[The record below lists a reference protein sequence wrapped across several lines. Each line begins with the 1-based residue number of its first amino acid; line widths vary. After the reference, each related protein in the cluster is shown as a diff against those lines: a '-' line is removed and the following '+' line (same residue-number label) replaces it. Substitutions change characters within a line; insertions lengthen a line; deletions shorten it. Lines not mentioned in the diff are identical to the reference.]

1 MTIASAGHNWKLVV
15 FNKNTRIAS
24 RQLGRA
30 TLLRQHPREP
40 FTPLKMADPGSFN
53 LSFSMASFERQK
65 KVLKKTNNVLWE
77 KSPFK
82 ILKSIL
88 GNIFLLRVVILMGVF
103 SAFVD
108 PILLFLLLCR
118 YLQDNKIQ
126 KLEKGTFSG
135 LTRLLSL

>member
-53 LSFSMASFERQK
+53 LSVSMASFERQK

-103 SAFVD
+103 SAFVY

-126 KLEKGTFSG
+126 KLEKGTFPG
-135 LTRLLSL
+135 LTRLSSL

>member
-53 LSFSMASFERQK
+53 LSVSMASFERQK

-103 SAFVD
+103 SAFVY

>member
-53 LSFSMASFERQK
+53 LSVSMASFERQK

-88 GNIFLLRVVILMGVF
+88 GNIFLSRVV
-103 SAFVD
+103 
-108 PILLFLLLCR
+108 
-118 YLQDNKIQ
+118 
-126 KLEKGTFSG
+126 
-135 LTRLLSL
+135 LS

>member
-53 LSFSMASFERQK
+53 LSVSMASFERQK

-103 SAFVD
+103 SAFVY

-126 KLEKGTFSG
+126 KLEKGTFPG
-135 LTRLLSL
+135 LTRLSNL

>member
-53 LSFSMASFERQK
+53 LSVSMASFERQK

>member
-53 LSFSMASFERQK
+53 LSVSMASFERQK

-88 GNIFLLRVVILMGVF
+88 GNIFLLTVVILMGVF
-103 SAFVD
+103 SAFVY
-108 PILLFLLLCR
+108 PILSFHLLCR

-126 KLEKGTFSG
+126 KVEKGTFPG